1 MRLTLPRIFTI
12 IFCLLI
18 IAPVESVSLLDGGG
32 IKNSTVNMGP
42 RGFLDSLKART
53 VGDVVTVKIVE
64 NAQAVKKAEVT
75 LNNDTR
81 ADNNLIFQMAM
92 TATSTL
98 TPATNDVANMITNF
112 GLPVDY
118 SRRNLREISVNNKEQ
133 FTALISCLVV
143 EIDPESGNMVVEGS
157 RQILMEGETKSMYVR
172 GVVFPKDIDSNN
184 EVPSYKLA
192 NAQIQIIGSGS
203 LSKDRDN
210 GLLPKIFRKLF

>member
-1 MRLTLPRIFTI
+1 MRLALGRIFTLI
-12 IFCLLI
+12 LCCLMV
-18 IAPVESVSLLDGGG
+18 APVESVSLLDGGG
-32 IKNSTVNMGP
+32 IKNSTVNLGP
-42 RGFLDSLKART
+42 RSFIDSLKARA

-64 NAQAVKKAEVT
+64 NAEAVKKAEVT

-81 ADNNLIFQMAM
+81 ANNNLILEIAM

-98 TPATNDVANMITNF
+98 TPDTNDVANMITNF
-112 GLPVDY
+112 GLPVDF
-118 SRRNLREISVNNKEQ
+118 SRRNLREISVNNREQ
-133 FTALISCLVV
+133 FTAMVSCLIV
-143 EIDPESGNMVVEGS
+143 EVDPESGNMVVEGS

-172 GVVFPKDIDSNN
+172 GIVFPKDIDSNN

-203 LSKDRDN
+203 LSKDRDT